1 MEILGKKNKIACF
14 PLINGRC
21 TSYHIGI
28 LQFTYASF
36 VLSEEQEETLVEA
49 SKEESALERELHVDS
64 LQSEELD
71 ADVQK
76 PEEVYF
82 NFATS

>member
-1 MEILGKKNKIACF
+1 MF

-21 TSYHIGI
+21 TSFNIGI

-36 VLSEEQEETLVEA
+36 LLSEEQEESVVDA

-64 LQSEELD
+64 LQTEELN

-76 PEEVYF
+76 VEEVYF
-82 NFATS
+82 SFATSYILFFAF